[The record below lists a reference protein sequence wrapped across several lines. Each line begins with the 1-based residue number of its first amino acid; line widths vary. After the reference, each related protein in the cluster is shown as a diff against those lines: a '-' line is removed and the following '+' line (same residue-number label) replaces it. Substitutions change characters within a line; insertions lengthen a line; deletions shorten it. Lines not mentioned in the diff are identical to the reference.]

1 MSYWYLL
8 LYYLLFE
15 FNSVLWMFYISNICQ
30 LICQFLVPWYAVV
43 HISTFFSGIWLLQD
57 VLLMSFKWCGYVA
70 ATNGLL
76 TPFKWF
82 GCAAAMNC
90 FVDVISMIFCLSNTL
105 QLNCEFFILW
115 WLQPHFYAFLL
126 CCGYK
131 IFSWQHLTLRKI
143 YQQKTLSLSCHA
155 NSH

>member
-1 MSYWYLL
+1 MLLYIFLLFSLVYGYYKMFYWCHLNDVGMLL
-8 LYYLLFE
+8 LQMVCWRHLNDLG
-15 FNSVLWMFYISNICQ
+15 VL
-30 LICQFLVPWYAVV
+30 
-43 HISTFFSGIWLLQD
+43 LLQI
-57 VLLMSFKWCGYVA
+57 VLLTLLKWCEY
-70 ATNGLL
+70 
-76 TPFKWF
+76 
-82 GCAAAMNC
+82 AAAMNC
-90 FVDVISMIFCLSNTL
+90 FVDVISMIFYLSNTL